1 MTRSFRAL
9 PLVLAGLAAVV
20 LAGCG
25 DTALGVLGDA
35 RYSGVCGLLHLIAVV
50 WAFVQ
55 IANSRADQG
64 SKVLWGLAVFFF
76 PVVGLIAWYFAGPKS
91 A

>member
-1 MTRSFRAL
+1 MTRSLRLL
-9 PLVLAGLAAVV
+9 PVLVAGLAVV
-20 LAGCG
+20 LLAGCG
-25 DTALGVLGDA
+25 GNALDLA
-35 RYSGVCGLLHLIAVV
+35 RSGTSVGLCGILHLIAVV

-64 SKVLWGLAVFFF
+64 SKVLWCLVVFFF

-91 A
+91 

>member
-1 MTRSFRAL
+1 MTRSLA
-9 PLVLAGLAAVV
+9 PLLAAGLAAVV

-25 DTALGVLGDA
+25 GNALDVADSA
-35 RYSGVCGLLHLIAVV
+35 TYSVCGLLHLIAVI

-55 IANSRADQG
+55 IAGSLASQG
-64 SKVLWGLAVFFF
+64 TKILWALVVFFM
-76 PVVGLIAWYFAGPKS
+76 PLVGLILWYFAGPKR

>member
-1 MTRSFRAL
+1 MTRFARLLPAVAL
-9 PLVLAGLAAVV
+9 ALAATV

-25 DTALGVLGDA
+25 GTALSLFDGSWGI
-35 RYSGVCGLLHLIAVV
+35 CGLLHIVAVV

-55 IANSRADQG
+55 IANSHADQG

-76 PVVGLIAWYFAGPKS
+76 PVVGLLAWYFAGPKR
-91 A
+91 

>member
-25 DTALGVLGDA
+25 GTALNLVDG
-35 RYSGVCGLLHLIAVV
+35 RMGVCGLLHLVAVV

-55 IANSRADQG
+55 ISNSTAETG
-64 SKVLWGLAVFFF
+64 TKVLWGLVVFFF
-76 PVVGLIAWYFAGPKS
+76 PLVGLIAWYFAGPK

>member
-1 MTRSFRAL
+1 MTRSFRPLPAL
-9 PLVLAGLAAVV
+9 LAALGAVL

-25 DTALGVLGDA
+25 GTALDLVDGGSLGLCGVL
-35 RYSGVCGLLHLIAVV
+35 HLVAVV

-64 SKVLWGLAVFFF
+64 SKILWGLVVFFF
-76 PVVGLIAWYFAGPKS
+76 PVIGLIAWYFAGPKS
-91 A
+91 

>member
-1 MTRSFRAL
+1 MIRSSL
-9 PLVLAGLAAVV
+9 PLALAGLAAVV

-25 DTALGVLGDA
+25 GTVLDIVDG
-35 RYSGVCGLLHLIAVV
+35 RMGVCGVLHLVAVV

-64 SKVLWGLAVFFF
+64 SKVLWGLVVFFF
-76 PVVGLIAWYFAGPKS
+76 PVVGLIAWYFFGPKS
-91 A
+91 S